1 MGKRHRIVLAK
12 MGLDCHDT
20 GIVIVAQLLRDHGY
34 EVVYLGLH
42 NSADAVVSAAIQE
55 NADAIG
61 ISFLSGQH
69 MTQMRLLL
77 DTLARR
83 EVELPVLCGGVI
95 PREDAAE
102 LSQLGVAEVFFPG
115 TLGADVIERFDQVVQ
130 RGGRAA

>member
-1 MGKRHRIVLAK
+1 MGKRNRIVLAK

-42 NSADAVVSAAIQE
+42 NSADTVVRAALQE

-77 DTLARR
+77 DALARQSLA
-83 EVELPVLCGGVI
+83 LPVLCGGVI

-102 LSQLGVAEVFFPG
+102 LSKLGVAEVFFPG
-115 TLGADVIERFDQVVQ
+115 TLGADVIERFDRVVQ
-130 RGGRAA
+130 QANRAA